1 METCYALPTSTMFPL
16 LCVAQAPLQMRLYNL
31 LGTQW
36 TVCFLKLTQFTFK
49 IYNIKMIKIYN
60 NYYSPFIH
68 LKAHATLHTTRAQFT
83 VLHITRRAR
92 IHTHTTRTAREHAC
106 NSQTRKRAFTL
117 RFPMHYCCSF
127 LLYLYLC
134 FVLSIKSLIILLN
147 LVPAG

>member
-92 IHTHTTRTAREHAC
+92 IHHARHASTHA
-106 NSQTRKRAFTL
+106 TRKHANA
-117 RFPMHYCCSF
+117 HS
-127 LLYLYLC
+127 LC
-134 FVLSIKSLIILLN
+134 VFQYTFAVHFCYIYIYVLCYQ
-147 LVPAG
+147 